1 MSVNLRWC
9 LWVPLACLV
18 FWQSFSLAQSSDVV
32 QNLAACQAGR
42 EACDRSKLS
51 PSQTAEVDASN
62 RERNVS
68 NCRNGFESCDHSK
81 LTQPQ
86 AIALA
91 VAGHQ
96 RNVTECRDGMASC
109 DPSRLT
115 QS

>member
-9 LWVPLACLV
+9 PWAPLACLA

-32 QNLAACQAGR
+32 QNLAATARLAGR
-42 EACDRSKLS
+42 LAIARKLS

-68 NCRNGFESCDHSK
+68 NCRKRLRISAIISK

-86 AIALA
+86 A
-91 VAGHQ
+91 
-96 RNVTECRDGMASC
+96 
-109 DPSRLT
+109 RLR
-115 QS
+115 